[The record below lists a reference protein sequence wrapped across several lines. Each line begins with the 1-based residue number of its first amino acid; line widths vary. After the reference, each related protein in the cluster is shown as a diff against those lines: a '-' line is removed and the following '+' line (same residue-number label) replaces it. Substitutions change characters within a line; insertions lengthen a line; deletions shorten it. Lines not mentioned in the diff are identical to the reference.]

1 MFYLDFLRGL
11 HERLAPRT
19 YLEIGVAQGHSLA
32 LSRCRSI
39 GIDPEFAVNQQI
51 VAPTSLVRM
60 TSGEYFE
67 RLGRHGA
74 RPFRELPIDLAYID
88 GMHHFEYAL
97 RDFIGVE
104 RYCTRHSVVA
114 FDDVLPRNAAEA
126 ARGGQPP
133 NWAGDVFR
141 IGSALAENRPDL
153 RLLMV
158 ATEPTGTLIVTQL
171 DPSSRVVEE
180 HLDDIV
186 REHVQPDPQ
195 SVPREVLERAQ
206 AIAAKDALALELW
219 KELRDARNATHAAPS
234 A

>member
-39 GIDPEFAVNQQI
+39 GIDPEFLVNQQI

-67 RLGRHGA
+67 SLERTGA
-74 RPFRELPIDLAYID
+74 RPFRERPIDLAFID

-104 RYCTRHSVVA
+104 RYCAPASVVA
-114 FDDVLPRNAAEA
+114 FDDVLPRDLEEA
-126 ARGGQPP
+126 ARGGEPP
-133 NWAGDVFR
+133 DWAGDVFR
-141 IGSALAENRPDL
+141 IAAALAANRPDL
-153 RLLMV
+153 RLLTV
-158 ATEPTGTLIVTQL
+158 ATEPTGTLLVTGL
-171 DPSSRVVEE
+171 DAASHVLQAC
-180 HLDDIV
+180 LDDIV
-186 REHVQPDPQ
+186 REYVQPDPQ
-195 SVPREVLERAQ
+195 SVPQEVLERTH
-206 AIAAKDALALELW
+206 AIAAEDALSLELW
-219 KELRDARNATHAAPS
+219 DELRAARATDPQL
-234 A
+234 